1 MTEVKVLLTSGK
13 EIVVPY
19 GTRASEILTG
29 EKLDGTKNPVV
40 AVLVN
45 NELTSLSYKIEVNS
59 TLSLVTLDT
68 APGIMTYRRSLSFL
82 LSIASSR
89 VFPDRKLVIGHSLG
103 DGYYYYY
110 DEIDELKP
118 ADLDRITAEM
128 RSLVSQNLPIQR
140 TVISYTEAVEYFENS
155 HYQDTA
161 LLLRHRNESKIPVY
175 TCAEFMDLAHGP
187 LVPRTGLLSAFELMD
202 YAPGFLLR
210 FPPHNSPLTLAPFR
224 DSPLLF
230 SIYREYKSWGKILDI
245 RSVGRLNE
253 LSSTRNPQEIRQF
266 INVSEALHD
275 KKISEIADRIHDR
288 RRSGPKPVKA
298 VLIAGPSSSGKTTFT
313 KKLAIQL
320 KVIGLEPVTISL
332 DDYFLPRELT
342 PVDENGDYDFESIKA
357 IDIPLLNEHLLRLF
371 EGEEIEVPQF
381 DFKLGRR
388 REKGTPV
395 RLPPRGIVVME
406 GIHGLN
412 DELTPLIDRNLKYK
426 IYVSALTQL
435 NLDDRN
441 RISTTDNRLLRR
453 LVRDY
458 QFRGYNALSTLER
471 WPSVRRGEEKNIFP
485 FQNTAD
491 TAFNSAL
498 DYELSVLK
506 TYAEPLLRSV
516 KPYHQ
521 VYHEAMRLLS
531 FLSNFAPIPAKYVPD
546 HSILREFI
554 GESSFKY

>member
-1 MTEVKVLLTSGK
+1 MTEVKVLLTSGR

-19 GTRASEILTG
+19 GTRASEIMTE
-29 EKLDGTKNPVV
+29 EKLDGAKYPVV

-110 DEIDELKP
+110 DEVDELRP
-118 ADLDRITAEM
+118 DDLDRLTAEM

-140 TVISYTEAVEYFENS
+140 TVVSYAEAVGYFENS

-187 LVPRTGLLSAFELMD
+187 LVPRTGLLTGFELLD
-202 YAPGFLLR
+202 YTPGFLLR
-210 FPPHNSPLTLAPFR
+210 FPPHRSPLTVAPFR
-224 DSPLLF
+224 DNPLLF
-230 SIYREYKSWGKILDI
+230 SIYREYKSWGKILNI

-253 LSSTRNPQEIRQF
+253 LSSTRNPQEIQQF

-288 RRSGPKPVKA
+288 RRNGSMPVKA

-320 KVIGLEPVTISL
+320 KVIGLEPITISL

-342 PVDENGDYDFESIKA
+342 PVDEDGNYDFESIRA
-357 IDIPLLNEHLLRLF
+357 IDVPLLNEHLLRLF
-371 EGEEIEVPQF
+371 EGGEVEVPQF

-388 REKGTPV
+388 REKGTLV

-412 DELTPLIDRNLKYK
+412 DELTPLIDRSLKYK

-441 RISTTDNRLLRR
+441 RISTTDNRLIRR

-491 TAFNSAL
+491 SAFNSAL
-498 DYELSVLK
+498 DYELGVLK
-506 TYAEPLLRSV
+506 TYAEPLLRSI
-516 KPYHQ
+516 KPYHP
-521 VYHEAMRLLS
+521 VYHETMRLLS